1 MAVKLEEKIMDAI
14 ISDYY
19 LFGKSQAQIAND
31 HQVGETSVL
40 NTIRTFEAVKKED
53 WNEVIRLKNVGVS
66 TWTIRWAAMRI
77 GKELPK
83 EVEAAISNKRT
94 AAPAEQKTEANKNN
108 ENIYLIRVLEELAKQ
123 NELMQQLID
132 VVIPKYT
139 EDTRVAI
146 MKNAVVLCNKLQHTI
161 DDVSGMKDVL
171 CQIHEELK

>member
-53 WNEVIRLKNVGVS
+53 WNEVIRLRTVGAS
-66 TWTIRWAAMRI
+66 AWTIRWAAMRTS
-77 GKELPK
+77 KELPK
-83 EVEAAISNKRT
+83 GVEAAISNKRT
-94 AAPAEQKTEANKNN
+94 AAPVEQKPEANKSN

-139 EDTRVAI
+139 EDLRNAT
-146 MKNAVVLCNKLQHTI
+146 MKNAVILCNKFQPML
-161 DDVSGMKDVL
+161 DDIAKMKQELDAL
-171 CQIHEELK
+171 HKELK